1 MAETFKQTKMNFPK
15 LPSQKEA
22 MKTNQYSQHGEEV
35 VLQKIFDHI
44 GTTNKFFVD
53 YGAGDGYN
61 LSNTRHFL
69 NNGWTGLMMDG
80 FHESKDVKK
89 EMITPMNIVRLF
101 ETYNVPKEFDLL
113 SQDLDSCDH
122 FILTTLL
129 NVYSPRVIICE
140 FNPALSG
147 DTYLAYEEGYVWDGT
162 DKYGFS
168 FEAGKNICHEYSLVY
183 NNGCNLI
190 FIHKDIVD
198 IDLGITHEV
207 KRVHPHNPKAQWITV

>member
-1 MAETFKQTKMNFPK
+1 MNFPK

-89 EMITPMNIVRLF
+89 EMAGLLYPATIPMTSGNTGMHQGGCPEEVCRFRRIARLGVLGLYRCLKSRQWPC
-101 ETYNVPKEFDLL
+101 ETVGSE
-113 SQDLDSCDH
+113 
-122 FILTTLL
+122 
-129 NVYSPRVIICE
+129 
-140 FNPALSG
+140 
-147 DTYLAYEEGYVWDGT
+147 
-162 DKYGFS
+162 
-168 FEAGKNICHEYSLVY
+168 
-183 NNGCNLI
+183 
-190 FIHKDIVD
+190 
-198 IDLGITHEV
+198 
-207 KRVHPHNPKAQWITV
+207 TVELCT

>member
-1 MAETFKQTKMNFPK
+1 MNFPK

-89 EMITPMNIVRLF
+89 EMITPDNILLLLGK
-101 ETYNVPKEFDLL
+101 YNVPFVIDLL

-122 FILTTLL
+122 FILQNILFT
-129 NVYSPRVIICE
+129 YKPRVIICE

-147 DTYLAYEEGYVWDGT
+147 KTYLQYEKGYVWDGT

-168 FEAGKNICHEYSLVY
+168 FDYAKDICHEYSLVY

>member
-1 MAETFKQTKMNFPK
+1 MNFPK

-80 FHESKDVKK
+80 FHESKEVKK
-89 EMITPMNIVRLF
+89 EMITPLNILQLLDK
-101 ETYNVPKEFDLL
+101 YKVPEEFDLL

-122 FILTTLL
+122 FILGMLL
-129 NVYSPRVIICE
+129 SFYKPRVVICE

-147 DTYLAYEEGYVWDGT
+147 NTYLKYEEGYVWDGT

-168 FEAGKNICHEYSLVY
+168 FEHAKTNLLYKYSLVY